1 MSYYED
7 VYLKRLNRYGLDY
20 QSRMQSMR
28 ERDFESYLLKSVYRI
43 NFDFCHQMMPGTLE
57 PNKQDKT
64 ETTAYLLTRVTVQ
77 IPNGMVLLLPDKDNI
92 PRPWMIWW
100 LETMKASGYNRYT
113 VLKMTHLINFRKE
126 DGTNEITQWG
136 YFCGPGDSVIKD
148 TFKSTYGGSVFK
160 DDMNKYYF
168 ITSKNNELR
177 RELYFET
184 DKHNQNGAYRI
195 IGLDI
200 ESTPGVEYLTIEPCP
215 KRDFTPVDTEDKD
228 DASTYWLTFGGD
240 DDGRA

>member
-20 QSRMQSMR
+20 QSRMQAMR
-28 ERDFESYLLKSVYRI
+28 ERDFESYLVKSVYRI
-43 NFDFCHQMMPGTLE
+43 NFDFCHQMMPGILE
-57 PNKQDKT
+57 PNKQDTT

-77 IPNGMVLLLPDKDNI
+77 IPNGMVLFLPDKDNK
-92 PRPWMIWW
+92 PRPWMVWW

-113 VLKMTHLINFRKE
+113 VLKMTHFIHFLKE
-126 DGTNEITQWG
+126 DGAIETKQWC
-136 YFCGPGDSVIKD
+136 YFCGPGDTVIKD

-160 DDMNKYYF
+160 DDMNKYHV
-168 ITSKNNELR
+168 ITSKNNALR

-184 DKHNQNGAYRI
+184 DKTNQNGAYRT

-215 KRDFTPVDTEDKD
+215 KRDFTPAETDGKD
-228 DASTYWLTFGGD
+228 DASTYWVMLGGTE
-240 DDGRA
+240 DGRA

>member
-1 MSYYED
+1 
-7 VYLKRLNRYGLDY
+7 
-20 QSRMQSMR
+20 
-28 ERDFESYLLKSVYRI
+28 
-43 NFDFCHQMMPGTLE
+43 
-57 PNKQDKT
+57 
-64 ETTAYLLTRVTVQ
+64 
-77 IPNGMVLLLPDKDNI
+77 MVLLLPDKDNI

-126 DGTNEITQWG
+126 DGTHEITQWG

-148 TFKSTYGGSVFK
+148 TFKSTYGGGVFK

-184 DKHNQNGAYRI
+184 DKHN
-195 IGLDI
+195 
-200 ESTPGVEYLTIEPCP
+200 
-215 KRDFTPVDTEDKD
+215 
-228 DASTYWLTFGGD
+228 
-240 DDGRA
+240 